1 MLNLKIA
8 MLYNLGLILILWLI
22 MPPVIPIKIG
32 DVEPT
37 PEPSKIAILTPTSG
51 QALQGSVPIKVNIA
65 VDGFQSAEL
74 SFSYSRGAPETWFV
88 IEESDEPI
96 SNGEW
101 LQWDTTT
108 ITDGD
113 YTLQL
118 IVYLDNGD
126 QEKTTVSDLRV
137 RNYSP
142 IETKTPVPT
151 DIPTPGDTP
160 LPTTTLTPTATMIP
174 FTITPLPANP
184 AQISREDI
192 FTSLGIGAMVSVVF
206 FIGMVLYK
214 TLSSIFRGRRG

>member
-1 MLNLKIA
+1 

-22 MPPVIPIKIG
+22 MLPVIPIKIG
-32 DVEPT
+32 DMEPT

-51 QALQGSVPIKVNIA
+51 QALQGSVPIKVNTA
-65 VDGFQSAEL
+65 VDGFQSAGL
-74 SFSYSRGAPETWFV
+74 SFSYSRGSLETWFV

-118 IVYLDNGD
+118 IVYFNNGD
-126 QEKTTVSDLRV
+126 QEKTTVPDLRV

-142 IETKTPVPT
+142 IETNTPVPT

-160 LPTTTLTPTATMIP
+160 LPTAPLTSPATLIP
-174 FTITPLPANP
+174 STITPMPANP

-192 FTSLGIGAMVSVVF
+192 FTNLGIGALVSLF
-206 FIGMVLYK
+206 FFVGMVLYK
-214 TLSSIFRGRRG
+214 SLSSIFRGRRG